1 MPESDYDA
9 CMPGEAIWRCGPH
22 VIPLGRRTL
31 VMGIVN
37 VTPDSFSDGGSY
49 ANVDDAVKHAI
60 QMVADG
66 AELVDVGGES
76 TRPGS
81 DVVAPEEEIH
91 RVVPVIR
98 RIVDELPDVPVS
110 VDTRKP
116 AVARVALE
124 GGASI
129 VNDVSAGADPAM
141 FGVVGEAGAGMVLM
155 HMKGEPKTM
164 QDDPS
169 YYDVVAEVRGFLGD
183 RVEAAV
189 GAGIDLERLCIDP
202 GIGFGKALEHNLT
215 ILHDIRAFHHL
226 GVPVLVG
233 PSRKRFIGTLT
244 DTDVDD
250 RIEGTAGVVAWCAA
264 EGVDIVRVHDVKEM
278 TRVVRVVDAIARPT
292 G

>member
-1 MPESDYDA
+1 
-9 CMPGEAIWRCGPH
+9 MPGEAIWRCGPH
-22 VIPLGRRTL
+22 VVPLGRRTL

-98 RIVDELPDVPVS
+98 RIVDELPNVPVS
-110 VDTRKP
+110 IDTRKP
-116 AVARVALE
+116 AVARAALD

-202 GIGFGKALEHNLT
+202 GIGFGKTLEHNLA

-244 DTDVDD
+244 DTEVGD
-250 RIEGTAGVVAWCAA
+250 RTEGTAGVVAWCAA

-278 TRVVRVVDAIARPT
+278 TRVVRVVDAIARPA